1 MKKISNEQVK
11 DLLQLMVAIS
21 PNPVL
26 LVDLAGKIRLVNA
39 HAESLFG
46 YSEVELLGKPIE
58 MLVPSHLREHHLQD
72 RAAFASDPTTRPMG
86 AGRDL
91 FGLHKDGRLVPVE
104 IGLNPIS
111 MSSEKYVLAS
121 IIDITKRRQAEQA
134 LRDSEEKFRIAIQ
147 NSNFVPAQFDRELR
161 YLWIYNP
168 HPDLQPSDFI
178 GKRDDELFDT
188 AGSKRLCILKQQVI
202 ESGRGVREEISFPD
216 SDGMHTY
223 DFTIEPLYDKD
234 GHIVGGTSA
243 AFDITRQKQAEGALR
258 ESEERYRRTLDSM
271 LEGCQIIG
279 FDWRYLYINDASARQ
294 GKMTKEALLGRTM
307 MEVYPGIEQTDM
319 IAVLQQCQKER
330 TPAHIENEFA
340 FPDGTTGWFE
350 LSIQPAPEG
359 IFILS
364 IDITQRKKFEK
375 EITEALDR
383 EQKARIAAEEA
394 QQRLAFLAD
403 VGSAL
408 ASSLDYHKTLAAIAE
423 LSVPQIADWCTVDM
437 LKPDGT
443 LNRLAVVHTDPAKR
457 TLAYE
462 LQKRYPPDP
471 KAPSGVYNALRTGQP
486 EFYPIIMEE
495 LLEAAVLDEEQMDIF
510 KELGL
515 RAAITVPIT
524 VRDQP
529 VGVITLVMAESNR
542 LYDEKDLSL
551 AVELANRAGLAIDNA
566 RLYHEANKLNEELE
580 QRVQERTA
588 QLEAANKELEAFSYS
603 VSHDLRAPLRSIN
616 GFSQALLED
625 YYEDLEDQAQHYLER
640 VIAASKKMADL
651 IDDMLTL
658 SRLTRNEMKLKRVHL
673 SDLVEEIATQLQQR
687 EETERTVEF
696 VIAPE
701 VFVQADVHLIRIA
714 LVNLLDNAWKF
725 TAKQPSA
732 CIEFGVEPQQ
742 DGKAAYFVRDNGA
755 GFEMAYA
762 DKLFGAFQRL
772 HTVTEFPGTGIGL
785 ATVQRVVRRHG
796 GQVWAEGAVGQGA
809 TFYFT
814 LYGTVVTRMRDMKQV
829 DSVIG

>member
-1 MKKISNEQVK
+1 
-11 DLLQLMVAIS
+11 
-21 PNPVL
+21 
-26 LVDLAGKIRLVNA
+26 
-39 HAESLFG
+39 
-46 YSEVELLGKPIE
+46 
-58 MLVPSHLREHHLQD
+58 
-72 RAAFASDPTTRPMG
+72 
-86 AGRDL
+86 
-91 FGLHKDGRLVPVE
+91 
-104 IGLNPIS
+104 
-111 MSSEKYVLAS
+111 
-121 IIDITKRRQAEQA
+121 
-134 LRDSEEKFRIAIQ
+134 
-147 NSNFVPAQFDRELR
+147 
-161 YLWIYNP
+161 
-168 HPDLQPSDFI
+168 
-178 GKRDDELFDT
+178 
-188 AGSKRLCILKQQVI
+188 
-202 ESGRGVREEISFPD
+202 
-216 SDGMHTY
+216 
-223 DFTIEPLYDKD
+223 
-234 GHIVGGTSA
+234 
-243 AFDITRQKQAEGALR
+243 
-258 ESEERYRRTLDSM
+258 
-271 LEGCQIIG
+271 
-279 FDWRYLYINDASARQ
+279 
-294 GKMTKEALLGRTM
+294 
-307 MEVYPGIEQTDM
+307 
-319 IAVLQQCQKER
+319 
-330 TPAHIENEFA
+330 
-340 FPDGTTGWFE
+340 
-350 LSIQPAPEG
+350 
-359 IFILS
+359 
-364 IDITQRKKFEK
+364 
-375 EITEALDR
+375 
-383 EQKARIAAEEA
+383 
-394 QQRLAFLAD
+394 
-403 VGSAL
+403 
-408 ASSLDYHKTLAAIAE
+408 
-423 LSVPQIADWCTVDM
+423 
-437 LKPDGT
+437 
-443 LNRLAVVHTDPAKR
+443 
-457 TLAYE
+457 
-462 LQKRYPPDP
+462 
-471 KAPSGVYNALRTGQP
+471 
-486 EFYPIIMEE
+486 MEE